1 MIDKVR
7 IKDAELESK
16 LQIID
21 NYMERNDHRKRQD
34 KLVHGYYKHRCWM
47 LIEKHNE
54 VSPYKHK
61 SLVQIQ
67 DSMML
72 DLKTNVD
79 PPAGGRQWSSINEQ
93 KPGNKKNTKSIL
105 SISFRRGGEIEGA
118 KPKTMEHQQQW
129 RKLSGQK
136 ILRPIEDEV
145 RFAILREKEMGHQLK
160 VCIGTDSQVKGKE
173 TEFAT
178 VIVFIRKGKG
188 GFMFICNETTK
199 QKMSIKQRMLLEV
212 AKSIDVAYALCKVF
226 TVYNVDMEVHADI
239 NTNPNFKSNDA
250 LKEAMGYIMGMGF
263 AFKAKPEAFASSS
276 CANKV
281 VQ

>member
-1 MIDKVR
+1 
-7 IKDAELESK
+7 
-16 LQIID
+16 
-21 NYMERNDHRKRQD
+21 
-34 KLVHGYYKHRCWM
+34 
-47 LIEKHNE
+47 
-54 VSPYKHK
+54 
-61 SLVQIQ
+61 
-67 DSMML
+67 
-72 DLKTNVD
+72 
-79 PPAGGRQWSSINEQ
+79 
-93 KPGNKKNTKSIL
+93 
-105 SISFRRGGEIEGA
+105 
-118 KPKTMEHQQQW
+118 MEHHQQW

-145 RFAILREKEMGHQLK
+145 RAAILREKEMGHQLK

-188 GFMFICNETTK
+188 GFMYINNEISL
-199 QKMSIKQRMLLEV
+199 QRMNIKQRMLTEV
-212 AKSIDVAYALCKVF
+212 AKSIDVAYALCKLF
-226 TVYNVDMEVHADI
+226 TAYGVDMEVHADI

-263 AFKAKPEAFASSS
+263 AIKAKPEAFASSS